1 MTEAGPGGP
10 GAAQAVFQDPQYTDQ
25 LLAMHRAN
33 TPFLDMAKAMNVT
46 VSTDFSRLVE
56 RLSDAEVKIIRDT
69 MIQALERHD
78 PIMPFHCQLQA
89 TPPSIAVTAAG
100 SADNLLARIDPSK

>member
-10 GAAQAVFQDPQYTDQ
+10 GAAQTVFQDPQYTDQ

-33 TPFLDMAKAMNVT
+33 TPFVDMAKAVGVT
-46 VSTDFSRLVE
+46 LSPDYTRLVE
-56 RLSDAEVKIIRDT
+56 GLSAAEVKIIRDA
-69 MIQALERHD
+69 MVQALERND

-89 TPPSIAVTAAG
+89 IPPTISVSSLGAPG
-100 SADNLLARIDPSK
+100 HLLARIDPST